1 MRVAVVGGGAVGV
14 TAALELAERGA
25 EVTLFEA
32 NEVAGGS
39 SGRAAGICYD
49 AFADRVDVELADRSL
64 VRFRDRSGTGGF
76 TFTDCP
82 YVWLVRTGDDRH
94 ARAIREGVERMRE
107 HDRAVSLLSAR
118 EFGERFPTLAGDV
131 EVVAVAED
139 AGYADPAAYTRAV
152 AGLAERVGVDVR
164 TRVPASVREGPRV
177 ETPEGSESFDAVL
190 VAAGAHTKR
199 VVESL
204 AALPV
209 KPSRVQA
216 LTTTDGPG
224 EGTPMLYDATG
235 GYYLRPHGDGL
246 LVGDGTEPVERNPD
260 DWDRD
265 ADDWFLEACSGY
277 EARALGETYPVE
289 RAWAGLCTATPDGH
303 PLAGPLP
310 DYDGLF
316 VATGWQGHGFMR
328 APAVGERL
336 AAQVLGCDGI
346 PAFDPG
352 RFDGDEQFEI
362 VEGMA
367 VEERLSKGE

>member
-1 MRVAVVGGGAVGV
+1 MRVAVVGAGAVGV
-14 TAALELAERGA
+14 TAALELADRDA

-32 NEVAGGS
+32 GEVASGS

-49 AFADRVDVELADRSL
+49 AFADRVDAELADRSL
-64 VRFRDRSGTGGF
+64 ARFRELSDTEEF

-82 YVWLVRTGDDRH
+82 YVWLARAGDDRH
-94 ARAIREGVERMRE
+94 ARAIRDGFERMRE
-107 HDRAVSLLSAR
+107 HDRTVSLPDAEALR
-118 EFGERFPTLAGDV
+118 ERFPALEPDV
-131 EVVAVAED
+131 ELAAVAED
-139 AGYADPAAYTRAV
+139 AGYAAPAAYTRAV
-152 AGLAERVGVDVR
+152 AGLAERAGVEVWTRTPVEVR
-164 TRVPASVREGPRV
+164 AGPRI
-177 ETPEGSESFDAVL
+177 ETGEGTDPFDAVL
-190 VAAGAHTKR
+190 VAAGAHTPR
-199 VVESL
+199 VVELL
-204 AALPV
+204 APLPV
-209 KPSRVQA
+209 KPYRVQV
-216 LTTTDGPG
+216 LTTTDAPD
-224 EGTPMLYDATG
+224 EGTPMLYDATE
-235 GYYLRPHGDGL
+235 GYYLRPHDGGL
-246 LVGDGTEPVERNPD
+246 LVGDGTEPVERDPD

-265 ADDWFLEACSGY
+265 ADDWFVDACSGY

-310 DYDGLF
+310 DHDGVF

-336 AAQVLGCDGI
+336 AAQVLGGEGI
-346 PAFDPG
+346 PAFDLG